1 MSERWITDTT
11 PNERWPI
18 YTRANAAEV
27 MGDPVSPLGW
37 TYVWE
42 RACLPAW
49 RDAYVAAGT
58 MSAAEFGENS
68 AVAGCF
74 GGYFYVNLSNIRTY
88 GARLGSWEAAD
99 RGLVGDHPD
108 KPPYTPHPDDAD
120 PEAMARA
127 GAGMADALGW
137 TKVPYVD
144 GERDQ
149 AIEARRRRP
158 DLGALTPAQLMAQA
172 GAMLRLVERPFF
184 SNAVAGSM
192 AAVPPAM
199 VSGVYAALGQPDRSL
214 ELLAGLGDIDSTG
227 PAVAAWEL
235 SRGVRASAVLTAA
248 FDAGTT
254 DLAGRLAAL
263 DDAEATAFRAA
274 FDRFLVEYGS
284 RGPAEWD
291 IVSPVWE
298 TDPGQALRHIDR
310 LRRAPN
316 GESPAARN
324 AQLQAVREAV
334 GNELLAATAHDPVL
348 SGTVTTALRASKAFI
363 VARERAKTA
372 AIRAVHEIRMA
383 VLELGRR
390 AAAAGAVERPEHVM
404 MLLADELP
412 DFAGS
417 FPGWGDTLAGRAAEY
432 AGLAARTPPFFV
444 DTAPGAAA
452 SAPAADRM
460 VDGALPGEHLRG
472 IGGSAGVARGRAR
485 VVRDPYA
492 DSGLEPGEILVAPS
506 TDPSWTPLFLAAGAV
521 VVNIGGVNSHA
532 VIVSRELGVP
542 CVVSVDGATERI
554 KDGAELTVDGSAG
567 TITIH

>member
-1 MSERWITDTT
+1 
-11 PNERWPI
+11 
-18 YTRANAAEV
+18 
-27 MGDPVSPLGW
+27 
-37 TYVWE
+37 
-42 RACLPAW
+42 
-49 RDAYVAAGT
+49 
-58 MSAAEFGENS
+58 
-68 AVAGCF
+68 
-74 GGYFYVNLSNIRTY
+74 
-88 GARLGSWEAAD
+88 
-99 RGLVGDHPD
+99 
-108 KPPYTPHPDDAD
+108 
-120 PEAMARA
+120 
-127 GAGMADALGW
+127 
-137 TKVPYVD
+137 
-144 GERDQ
+144 
-149 AIEARRRRP
+149 
-158 DLGALTPAQLMAQA
+158 
-172 GAMLRLVERPFF
+172 
-184 SNAVAGSM
+184 
-192 AAVPPAM
+192 
-199 VSGVYAALGQPDRSL
+199 
-214 ELLAGLGDIDSTG
+214 
-227 PAVAAWEL
+227 
-235 SRGVRASAVLTAA
+235 VLTAA

-310 LRRAPN
+310 LRRAPD
-316 GESPAARN
+316 GESPADRN
-324 AQLQAVREAV
+324 AQLQASREAV
-334 GNELLAATAHDPVL
+334 GDGLLADSAHDPVL

-390 AAAAGAVERPEHVM
+390 AVAAGAVEQPEDVM

-412 DFAGS
+412 EFAGS
-417 FPGWGDTLAGRAAEY
+417 FAGWGGTLAGRAAEY